1 MQGNQTAHSRMV
13 NIVKRPES
21 TRGLERPA
29 HTWMKVNTVLEMFF
43 LFNLGLMSLVNTVSN
58 HTILIYYVDVVS
70 ISLSLTVFV
79 GIVLGHIY
87 MYIKLK
93 CGGKLYAFIQRNQT
107 QVEEEESLLKERSS
121 DTSEEQYSPAH
132 TVLRKE
138 SLIFDFELTGY
149 DDDK

>member
-1 MQGNQTAHSRMV
+1 
-13 NIVKRPES
+13 
-21 TRGLERPA
+21 
-29 HTWMKVNTVLEMFF
+29 
-43 LFNLGLMSLVNTVSN
+43 MSLVNTVSN

-70 ISLSLTVFV
+70 ISLSLTEFV

-93 CGGKLYAFIQRNQT
+93 CGGKLYAFIQRNRT
-107 QVEEEESLLKERSS
+107 QVEESLLKERSS

>member
-1 MQGNQTAHSRMV
+1 
-13 NIVKRPES
+13 
-21 TRGLERPA
+21 
-29 HTWMKVNTVLEMFF
+29 MKVNTVLEMFF

-107 QVEEEESLLKERSS
+107 QIEEEESSLNERSS
-121 DTSEEQYSPAH
+121 NTSEEQYSPAH

-138 SLIFDFELTGY
+138 SLIFGFELTGY